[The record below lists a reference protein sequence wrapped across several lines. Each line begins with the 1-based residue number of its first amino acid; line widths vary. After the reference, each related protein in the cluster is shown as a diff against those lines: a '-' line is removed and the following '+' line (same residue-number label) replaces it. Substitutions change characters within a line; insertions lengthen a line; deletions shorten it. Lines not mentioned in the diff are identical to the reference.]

1 MKAMLDTNTCIY
13 AMQRARGFAPRLP
26 LRDCGISVVVL
37 GELEWGV
44 QRSARVAENREAL
57 EHWLT
62 AIQVVEM
69 DIDVAR
75 RYGRIRADLTA
86 AGQPI
91 GPNDRH
97 RPQLG
102 GHPRSPRRRRRHPP
116 YHRRH
121 PPGPPHHLR
130 NRVPSLLR
138 PLQPGTRLQ
147 DGLGQTPTPTQSMN
161 LSFG

>member
-44 QRSARVAENREAL
+44 QHSTRVAENREAL

-62 AIQVVEM
+62 AVQVVEM

-75 RYGRIRADLTA
+75 RYGRIRADLAA

-91 GPNDRH
+91 GPNDLWIAAHALALDLPLITHNVAEFGRI
-97 RPQLG
+97 PEL
-102 GHPRSPRRRRRHPP
+102 SIDTWMTPP
-116 YHRRH
+116 
-121 PPGPPHHLR
+121 PATG
-130 NRVPSLLR
+130 
-138 PLQPGTRLQ
+138 
-147 DGLGQTPTPTQSMN
+147 
-161 LSFG
+161 